1 MQVIVRKAAAAD
13 TATLAGFRLEALAE
27 GGGDAAPD
35 GDGFVE
41 SFAAWVCDHLATH
54 LGFVAEMDEDVVGM
68 AWLMVAERVPSP
80 ERESRRFGDVQSV
93 YVMPSLRGHGIGTA
107 LLEAVLAEAERLGLE
122 HVTVH
127 ANDRALRLYQRAGF
141 ESDHRWLRWELKSGA
156 PSR

>member
-1 MQVIVRKAAAAD
+1 MQIIVRKAAAAD
-13 TATLAGFRLEALAE
+13 AATLAGFRLEALAE
-27 GGGDAAPD
+27 GGGDAATN

-54 LGFVAEMDEDVVGM
+54 LGFVAEMGDDVVGM
-68 AWLMVAERVPSP
+68 AWMMVAERVPSP
-80 ERESRRFGDVQSV
+80 ERQCRRLGDVQSV
-93 YVMPSLRGHGIGTA
+93 YVMPPLRGRGIGTA
-107 LLEAVLAEAERLGLE
+107 LLEAVLAEAARLGLE

-141 ESDHRWLRWELKSGA
+141 DSDHRWLRWEPKSDT